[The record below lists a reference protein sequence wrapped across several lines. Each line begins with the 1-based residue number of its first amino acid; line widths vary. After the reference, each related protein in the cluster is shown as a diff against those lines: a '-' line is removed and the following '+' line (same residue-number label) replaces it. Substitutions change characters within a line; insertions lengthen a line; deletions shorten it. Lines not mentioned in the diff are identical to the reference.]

1 MPIVQINIK
10 IDKRDLKLID
20 EKARRTGLSRSSL
33 MKTLALNAE
42 PSYELQGKMR
52 TPRAQGIKG
61 KPFEDFLRLF
71 RCGVPDIK

>member
-20 EKARRTGLSRSSL
+20 KKARRTGLSRSSL

-42 PSYELQGKMR
+42 PSYELLGKMR
-52 TPRAQGIKG
+52 TPRA
-61 KPFEDFLRLF
+61 
-71 RCGVPDIK
+71 